1 MWRDWTHLF
10 ASGTQTPCPQLPAH
24 WTLLLPWTHCAPSWF
39 QVSAHAVPS
48 DWDPQF
54 FSLVSYLSGK
64 HLLIKA
70 WLKHHLLKIPWLLA
84 HSSLSTPRVLFFFT
98 IRGIIMCIFM
108 YYLVPVTR
116 MTAHGRRA
124 LPCSPLY
131 WIYLA
136 LSTIPGPESASINI
150 ARCKRK
156 EWMSEDLADAV
167 GMWKNSKSS
176 GKRAFHSDEFIRRC
190 FLQGWMPSSSGVC

>member
-1 MWRDWTHLF
+1 MASRCEVTPAFWTGWSLNT
-10 ASGTQTPCPQLPAH
+10 AS
-24 WTLLLPWTHCAPSWF
+24 LLPSQDFCSLCLASSWVFVLASSPS
-39 QVSAHAVPS
+39 
-48 DWDPQF
+48 
-54 FSLVSYLSGK
+54 SLRS
-64 HLLIKA
+64 

-84 HSSLSTPRVLFFFT
+84 HSSLSTPMVLFFFT